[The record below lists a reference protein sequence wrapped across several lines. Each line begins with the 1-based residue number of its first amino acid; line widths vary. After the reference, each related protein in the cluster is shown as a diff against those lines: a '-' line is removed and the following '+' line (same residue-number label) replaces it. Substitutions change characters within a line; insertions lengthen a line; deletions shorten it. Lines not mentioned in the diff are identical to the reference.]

1 MRRFFIFTLVRLFR
15 TLRKLAAHS
24 DAIHTTI
31 LFHPY
36 FEKPRAVIGV
46 WKAWYAFEKARKD
59 TPAYSEFIHKN
70 RAVNIPLR
78 GFIPDLSIIPISDK
92 KNYVKEFSIE
102 SRCVGGKLP
111 LSGVVIDES
120 SGSSGQPNNW
130 VRGQSERDAIR
141 KGLGV
146 AFRQAFGTEQR
157 IVINAF
163 ALGPWATGMNVSMS
177 LVDVAVLKSTGP
189 DIEKIVHT
197 LNFLGPK
204 YKYVIM
210 GYPPF
215 LKALVDDSRI
225 SWKDF
230 DCMAVFGGEGVS
242 EEMRSYLSKGFKK
255 LYSSYGASD
264 LEINI
269 GVESDFS
276 IALRQELVRNDNLR
290 ERLGIKGQS
299 VVPMIF
305 QYNPLD
311 YYIEST
317 DDNELVVTLC
327 RSTNVSPKIRYN
339 IHDTGTVM
347 SYRDV
352 QKILKE
358 LHITLAYDGEA
369 PRLPCLFHYGRADLS
384 VAFYGSKITPANIE
398 SIIFS
403 DKDLAYHIN
412 AFALLV
418 HEDEQ
423 VNKRLTLALELQFA
437 DKDISLTETQL
448 TERIFQSLKEINQ
461 DYREA
466 SRMIPE
472 GLEPQVSVY
481 RRGEGPFASN
491 DIRTKRN
498 YIQYLK

>member
-1 MRRFFIFTLVRLFR
+1 ML
-15 TLRKLAAHS
+15 
-24 DAIHTTI
+24 
-31 LFHPY
+31 LFHPF
-36 FEKPRAVIGV
+36 FEKPRVVIGV
-46 WKAWYAFEKARKD
+46 WKAWYVFDKAQRD
-59 TPAYSEFIHKN
+59 TPAYSEFIQKQKG
-70 RAVNIPLR
+70 RIVNIPLK
-78 GFIPDLSIIPISDK
+78 GFTPDLSAIPICDK
-92 KNYVKEFSIE
+92 ENYIKQFSLE
-102 SRCVGGKLP
+102 SRCVGGELP
-111 LSGVVIDES
+111 WYGVVVDES
-120 SGSSGQPNNW
+120 SGSSGHPNNW

-141 KGLGV
+141 KGLSI
-146 AFRQAFGTEQR
+146 AFRQAFGNEQR

-189 DIEKIVHT
+189 DIEKIVNT
-197 LNFLGPK
+197 LKLFGPK
-204 YKYVIM
+204 YKYVIT

-215 LKALVDDSRI
+215 LKALVDDPRI
-225 SWKDF
+225 AWKEY

-255 LYSSYGASD
+255 TYSSYGASD

-276 IALRQELVRNDNLR
+276 IALRQELIKNVDLR
-290 ERLGIKGQS
+290 DRIGLRGQS

-311 YYIEST
+311 YYIESS
-317 DDNELVVTLC
+317 DSNELLVTLC
-327 RSTNVSPKIRYN
+327 RSTNISPKVRYN

-358 LHITLAYDGEA
+358 LDVTLAYDGEA

-384 VAFYGSKITPANIE
+384 VAFYGSKITPADIE

-403 DKDLAYHIN
+403 DKDLAYYIN

-423 VNKRLTLALELQFA
+423 INKRLTLALELQFS
-437 DKDISLTETQL
+437 DKDMQSTEEQL

-466 SRMIPE
+466 STMIPK

-481 RRGEGPFASN
+481 RKGDGPFASN
-491 DIRTKRN
+491 DIRVKRN